1 MFFIYHQFYGKK
13 LDFLTKTDLVFRK
26 CIADRES
33 GRKMNRKTIAIVIL
47 HYNDFNMT
55 KNYIDNLKELNWEN
69 INHKFVIVDN
79 ASPDCSGI
87 KLKEKYYLD
96 KDVEVLLS
104 EINLGFAG
112 GNNLGILYARNEFD
126 ADLVVVSNNDIKIKT
141 HTFPEELIE
150 MYEENCF
157 AVYGP
162 DIYSQGRNIHQNP
175 FRKSPLNMEEVKSKI
190 KEIDRLLP
198 ILKIIDRTRTYN
210 FLRKI
215 KNLYSKKE
223 KTLSEDYKQ
232 RKLNYVLH
240 GAFFVL
246 TKKYFE
252 KYPDGLY
259 GGTFLYMEEDILAY
273 RCMKSKLK
281 MLYDPKISVVH
292 FDGVSS
298 LKESGDRC
306 KKYIRELV
314 ETKKSCSVYLN
325 YMLKTSND

>member
-1 MFFIYHQFYGKK
+1 
-13 LDFLTKTDLVFRK
+13 
-26 CIADRES
+26 
-33 GRKMNRKTIAIVIL
+33 MNSKTIAIVIL

-55 KNYIDNLKELNWEN
+55 KNYINNLKELNWEN
-69 INHKFVIVDN
+69 INHKFIIVDN

-87 KLKEKYYLD
+87 KLKEKYYSD
-96 KDVEVLLS
+96 KDVEVLLL
-104 EINLGFAG
+104 ERNLGFAR
-112 GNNLGILYARNEFD
+112 GNNIGILYAKNELD

-141 HTFPEELIE
+141 RTFPEELIE
-150 MYEENCF
+150 MYEENFF

-162 DIYSQGRNIHQNP
+162 DIYSKGRNIHQNP

-198 ILKIIDRTRTYN
+198 ILKIIDKTRMYN

-215 KNLYSKKE
+215 KKISFKK
-223 KTLSEDYKQ
+223 KKAMAEDYKQ

-259 GGTFLYMEEDILAY
+259 DGTFLYMEEDILAY
-273 RCMKSKLK
+273 RCLKGKLK
-281 MLYDPKISVVH
+281 MLYDPKISVIH

-306 KKYIRELV
+306 KKYIRELT
-314 ETKKSCSVYLN
+314 ETRKSCISYIN
-325 YMLKTSND
+325 YMNELDDE